1 MWQTVVS
8 SRQRILF
15 DLFWPAT
22 AGNVAW
28 SFYSVLVKAIGS
40 APAPYASALVVL
52 ALMSLYL
59 AANWLRTAEHDV
71 DAGYFWAD
79 AAHTGTII
87 LFSIALTE
95 GKPWAPLALAAMF
108 AVTALG
114 HASNA
119 WRATRPEGAPAW
131 PLVCANALGLVVMAC
146 GWWLVPEAQRQWTL
160 PAALA
165 AVLVAWL
172 GVRSYWERHPERF
185 KPRARAR
192 QKQAEAQEATIR
204 RIVEEILTERAAAPA
219 GADAR
224 GGRPAVALSP

>member
-28 SFYSVLVKAIGS
+28 SFYTVLVQGS
-40 APAPYASALVVL
+40 GSSLATYLSALMVL

-71 DAGYFWAD
+71 DAGYFWGD

-87 LFSIALTE
+87 FFSIALTM

-108 AVTALG
+108 AVTVLG
-114 HASNA
+114 HVSNA
-119 WRATRPEGAPAW
+119 WQAARPRNAPAW
-131 PLVCANALGLVVMAC
+131 PLACANALGLVVL
-146 GWWLVPEAQRQWTL
+146 GGFWWLAPESHRHWMM
-160 PAALA
+160 PASLA
-165 AVLVAWL
+165 AVLAAWL
-172 GVRSYWERHPERF
+172 GVRSYWDGHPERF
-185 KPRARAR
+185 APR
-192 QKQAEAQEATIR
+192 IR
-204 RIVEEILTERAAAPA
+204 
-219 GADAR
+219 
-224 GGRPAVALSP
+224 AVAP